1 VIVALVALGT
11 VLLVANAA
19 FVGAEFA
26 LVASRLAQLRQ
37 LAQAGDLRAAMAVRQ
52 AEKLPSS
59 LASLQLGITAASIG
73 LGFTTEVATSSA
85 LVPTLERLFPAATL
99 VVDAAVAALALGV
112 VVSLH
117 TLLGEMVPKN
127 LAIAAP
133 ESTARWLSLPTAAIR
148 LVTRPL
154 VPLVTGSVTLLL
166 RPFGL
171 VLRDEREIA
180 HSNEEI
186 GSMLEISRAEGALNE
201 YDGRLLSRILAF
213 SNTRA
218 VDAMVDWTR
227 MDTVPETAT
236 FLELERAFALTGR
249 GRLPLR
255 ASAGQRIVG
264 YVKSCDLGLVGTHR
278 QHQPIPPSLIRGTV
292 EVGESLGLVTV
303 LEQMR
308 KAGRH
313 FAVVAAP
320 DGTTLGIVTMR
331 QVIEVLIGAGATA
344 PTEPR
349 DPA

>member
-1 VIVALVALGT
+1 LIAALVALGV

-26 LVASRLAQLRQ
+26 LVASRLARLRQ
-37 LAQAGDLRAAMAVRQ
+37 LAQAGDFRAGMAVRQ
-52 AEKLPSS
+52 AERLPST
-59 LASLQLGITAASIG
+59 LAALQLGITAASIG
-73 LGFTTEVATSSA
+73 LGFITAVATSTA
-85 LVPTLERLFPAATL
+85 LVPILERVFHAG
-99 VVDAAVAALALGV
+99 VWIVDVAVSALALGV

-127 LAIAAP
+127 VAIAAP

-154 VPLVTGSVTLLL
+154 VPIVTGSVALL

-171 VLRDEREIA
+171 ALGDEREIA
-180 HSNEEI
+180 HSTEEI
-186 GSMLEISRAEGALNE
+186 SSMLEISRAEGALNE
-201 YDGRLLSRILAF
+201 YDGRLLSRILEF

-218 VDAMVDWTR
+218 VDAMVDWKR
-227 MDTVPETAT
+227 VDTVPETAT
-236 FLELERAFALTGR
+236 LLALEHAFALTGR

-264 YVKSCDLGLVGTHR
+264 YVKSCDLGLVGARR
-278 QHQPIPPSLIRGTV
+278 QDQPIPAALIRETV
-292 EVGESLGLVTV
+292 EVGESQGLVTV
-303 LEQMR
+303 LEHMR

-331 QVIEVLIGAGATA
+331 QVIEVLVGAGAGPPAAT
-344 PTEPR
+344 TE
-349 DPA
+349 

>member
-1 VIVALVALGT
+1 MIFGFVALGI

-26 LVASRLAQLRQ
+26 LVASRLARLRH
-37 LAQAGDLRAAMAVRQ
+37 LAQAGEFRAAMAVRQ
-52 AEKLPSS
+52 AERLPST
-59 LASLQLGITAASIG
+59 LAALQLGITAASIG
-73 LGFTTEVATSSA
+73 LGFITEVATNA
-85 LVPTLERLFPAATL
+85 AVVPIPEGLFPGGAWVL
-99 VVDAAVAALALGV
+99 DAAISALALGI

-154 VPLVTGSVTLLL
+154 VPIVTGSVAILL

-171 VLRDEREIA
+171 ALSDEREIS
-180 HSNEEI
+180 HSTEEI
-186 GSMLEISRAEGALNE
+186 SSMLEISRAEGALNE
-201 YDGRLLSRILAF
+201 YEGRLLSGILEF

-218 VDAMVDWTR
+218 VDAMVDWAHL
-227 MDTVPETAT
+227 DSVSETAT
-236 FLELERAFALTGR
+236 LLELEHAFALTGR

-255 ASAGQRIVG
+255 TAAGQRIVG
-264 YVKSCDLGLVGTHR
+264 YVKSCDLGLVRTRRHD
-278 QHQPIPPSLIRGTV
+278 QPIPAALIRGSV
-292 EVGESLGLVTV
+292 EVGESQGLVAV
-303 LEQMR
+303 LEHMR

-313 FAVVAAP
+313 FAVVAAN

-331 QVIEVLIGAGATA
+331 QVIEVLVGAGAQPPTA
-344 PTEPR
+344 TAE
-349 DPA
+349 

>member
-1 VIVALVALGT
+1 MIVGLVALGI

-26 LVASRLAQLRQ
+26 IVASRLARLRH
-37 LAQAGDLRAAMAVRQ
+37 LAQAGDFRAAMAVRQ
-52 AEKLPSS
+52 AEKLPST
-59 LASLQLGITAASIG
+59 LAALQLGITAASIG
-73 LGFTTEVATSSA
+73 LGFTTEVATNAA
-85 LVPTLERLFPAATL
+85 LVPVLERVVPGGGW
-99 VVDAAVAALALGV
+99 VVDAAISAVALGV
-112 VVSLH
+112 VISLH

-148 LVTRPL
+148 LLTRPL
-154 VPLVTGSVTLLL
+154 VPVVTGSVALLL

-171 VLRDEREIA
+171 ALRDEREIA
-180 HSNEEI
+180 HSTEEI
-186 GSMLEISRAEGALNE
+186 SSMLEISRAEGALNE
-201 YDGRLLSRILAF
+201 YDGRLLSRILEF

-227 MDTVPETAT
+227 VDTVPETAT
-236 FLELERAFALTGR
+236 LLELEHAFAETGR

-255 ASAGQRIVG
+255 SAAGQRVVG
-264 YVKSCDLGLVGTHR
+264 YVKSCDLGLVGTRR
-278 QHQPIPPSLIRGTV
+278 QNQPIPTALVRGTV
-292 EVGESLGLVTV
+292 EVGESQGLVAV
-303 LEQMR
+303 LENMR

-331 QVIEVLIGAGATA
+331 QVIEVLIGL
-344 PTEPR
+344 R
-349 DPA
+349 

>member
-1 VIVALVALGT
+1 LIVALVALGI

-26 LVASRLAQLRQ
+26 LVASRLARLRH
-37 LAQAGDLRAAMAVRQ
+37 LAQAGDVRAAMAVRQ
-52 AEKLPSS
+52 AERLPST
-59 LASLQLGITAASIG
+59 LAALQLGITAASIG
-73 LGFTTEVATSSA
+73 LGFTTEVATNAA
-85 LVPTLERLFPAATL
+85 LVPIVERVFPAAWVL
-99 VVDAAVAALALGV
+99 DAAVSALALGI

-154 VPLVTGSVTLLL
+154 IPVVTGSVALLL

-171 VLRDEREIA
+171 ALRDEREIA
-180 HSNEEI
+180 HSTEEI
-186 GSMLEISRAEGALNE
+186 GSMLEISRAEGALSE

-236 FLELERAFALTGR
+236 LLELEHAFALTGR

-255 ASAGQRIVG
+255 TSTGQRIVG

-278 QHQPIPPSLIRGTV
+278 QDQSIPRALIRGTV

-303 LEQMR
+303 LEHMR

-331 QVIEVLIGAGATA
+331 QVIEVLVGAGAGPSTA
-344 PTEPR
+344 TTE
-349 DPA
+349 

>member
-1 VIVALVALGT
+1 MGERQPTSHSKPGARREVIFALVALGI

-26 LVASRLAQLRQ
+26 LVASRLARLRQ
-37 LAQAGDLRAAMAVRQ
+37 LAQAGDLRAALAARQ
-52 AEKLPSS
+52 AEKLPST
-59 LASLQLGITAASIG
+59 LAALQLGITAASIG
-73 LGFTTEVATSSA
+73 LGFTTEVATSAA
-85 LVPTLERLFPAATL
+85 LVPMLGGLFPAAGWL
-99 VVDAAVAALALGV
+99 IDAAVAALALGV

-133 ESTARWLSLPTAAIR
+133 ERTARWLSVSTAAIR
-148 LVTRPL
+148 VVTRPL
-154 VPLVTGSVTLLL
+154 VPLVTGTVSLLL

-171 VLRDEREIA
+171 ALSDEREIA
-180 HSNEEI
+180 HSTEEI

-201 YDGRLLSRILAF
+201 YDGRLLSRILEF

-218 VDAMVDWTR
+218 IDAMVDWSR

-236 FLELERAFALTGR
+236 LLEVERAFASTGR

-255 ASAGQRIVG
+255 ASVGQRIVG
-264 YVKSCDLGLVGTHR
+264 YVKSCDLGLVGAHR
-278 QHQPIPPSLIRGTV
+278 QQQPIPTALIRGTV
-292 EVGESLGLVTV
+292 EVGEALGLVSV

-320 DGTTLGIVTMR
+320 DGTTLGS
-331 QVIEVLIGAGATA
+331 
-344 PTEPR
+344 
-349 DPA
+349 

>member
-1 VIVALVALGT
+1 LIVALVALGI

-26 LVASRLAQLRQ
+26 LVSSRLARLRQ
-37 LAQAGDLRAAMAVRQ
+37 LAQTGDMRAAMAVHQ
-52 AEKLPSS
+52 AEKLPPT

-73 LGFTTEVATSSA
+73 LGFITEVATNGA
-85 LVPTLERLFPAATL
+85 LVPLLEPLFPAAAF
-99 VVDAAVAALALGV
+99 VVDTAVAAVSLGL

-133 ESTARWLSLPTAAIR
+133 ESTARSLSLSTAAIR
-148 LVTRPL
+148 LLTRPL
-154 VPLVTGSVTLLL
+154 VPLVTSSVSLLL

-171 VLRDEREIA
+171 ALRDEREVA
-180 HSNEEI
+180 HSTEEI
-186 GSMLEISRAEGALNE
+186 GSMLEIARAEGALNE
-201 YDGRLLSRILAF
+201 YDGRLLSRIIAF
-213 SNTRA
+213 STTRA
-218 VDAMVDWTR
+218 IDAMVEWKR

-236 FLELERAFALTGR
+236 LLELERAFGATGR

-264 YVKSCDLGLVGTHR
+264 YVKSCDLGLIGTHR
-278 QHQPIPPSLIRGTV
+278 QYQLIPPALIRGTV
-292 EVGESLGLVTV
+292 EVEESLGLVAV
-303 LEQMR
+303 LEHMR

-320 DGTTLGIVTMR
+320 DGTSLGIVTMR
-331 QVIEVLIGAGATA
+331 QVIEVLVGAGAQA
-344 PTEPR
+344 
-349 DPA
+349 

>member
-1 VIVALVALGT
+1 LIVALVALGI

-26 LVASRLAQLRQ
+26 LVASRLARLRQ
-37 LAQAGDLRAAMAVRQ
+37 VAQAGDVGAAMAVRQ
-52 AEKLPSS
+52 AEKLPST
-59 LASLQLGITAASIG
+59 LAALQLGITAASIG
-73 LGFTTEVATSSA
+73 LGYTTEVATSSA
-85 LVPTLERLFPAATL
+85 LVPLLERVFPAAAW
-99 VVDAAVAALALGV
+99 VVEAAVAAVALGV

-148 LVTRPL
+148 LLTRPL
-154 VPLVTGSVTLLL
+154 VPLVTGSVGLLL

-171 VLRDEREIA
+171 ALRDEREIA
-180 HSNEEI
+180 HSTEEI

-227 MDTVPETAT
+227 MDTVPEAAT
-236 FLELERAFALTGR
+236 LLELERAFASTGR

-255 ASAGQRIVG
+255 ASAAQRVVG
-264 YVKSCDLGLVGTHR
+264 YVKSCDLGLVGGHR
-278 QHQPIPPSLIRGTV
+278 KGQPIPPALIRGTV
-292 EVGESLGLVTV
+292 EVGESLGLVSV
-303 LEQMR
+303 LEHMR

-331 QVIEVLIGAGATA
+331 QVIEVLVGEGDGP

-349 DPA
+349 NQA

>member
-1 VIVALVALGT
+1 LIVALVALAF

-26 LVASRLAQLRQ
+26 LVSSRLARLRQ
-37 LAQAGDLRAAMAVRQ
+37 LAQAGDVGAVMAVGQ
-52 AEKLPSS
+52 AEKLPST
-59 LASLQLGITAASIG
+59 LAALQLGITAASIG
-73 LGFTTEVATSSA
+73 LGFTTEVVTSTA
-85 LVPTLERLFPAATL
+85 LVPALEHLFPATAL
-99 VVDAAVAALALGV
+99 VVDAVVAAIALGV

-133 ESTARWLSLPTAAIR
+133 ESTARWLSLSTAAIR
-148 LVTRPL
+148 LVTRPF
-154 VPLVTGSVTLLL
+154 VPLVTGSVALLL

-171 VLRDEREIA
+171 ALKDEREIA
-180 HSNEEI
+180 HSTEEI

-201 YDGRLLSRILAF
+201 YEGRLLSRILAF

-218 VDAMVDWTR
+218 VDAMIDWTR

-236 FLELERAFALTGR
+236 LLDLERAFASTGR

-255 ASAGQRIVG
+255 ASGGQRIVG
-264 YVKSCDLGLVGTHR
+264 YVKSCDLGLVAAHR
-278 QHQPIPPSLIRGTV
+278 QHQAIPPALIRGTV
-292 EVGESLGLVTV
+292 EVEESLGLVAV
-303 LEQMR
+303 LEHMR

-331 QVIEVLIGAGATA
+331 QVIEVLVGAGAGPPA
-344 PTEPR
+344 KPR
-349 DPA
+349 NGA